1 MDLLSWRDFLDPD
14 LQSVVERAALRR
26 RDMTVSPPELFEAL
40 CEDTL
45 WQLCPSIA
53 MQLACAQLE
62 EARALGL

>member
-1 MDLLSWRDFLDPD
+1 MDLLSWRDFLEED
-14 LQSVVERAALRR
+14 LHPVVEQAALQRR
-26 RDMTVSPPELFEAL
+26 RMSASPPEVFEAL

-62 EARALGL
+62 EARSEAI